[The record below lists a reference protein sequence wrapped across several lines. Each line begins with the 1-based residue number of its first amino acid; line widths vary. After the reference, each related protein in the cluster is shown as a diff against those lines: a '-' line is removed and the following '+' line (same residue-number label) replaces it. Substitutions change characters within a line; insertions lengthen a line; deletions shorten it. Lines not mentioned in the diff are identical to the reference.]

1 MGILQLKSLLHD
13 VPGIDGLT
21 MQTLV
26 DRDTYSIAGKVVR
39 VPIGAN
45 EAQVEQAIRAAVLS
59 PAAAPMPAGVPL
71 APESPDA
78 GAGVHSPTAPAT
90 NSAALIPSV
99 DLPTKPKANSSMSVT
114 GAAHV
119 GTSLKDMLTQRKAKI
134 AAAHD
139 KLNANFD
146 KLDQATSALDTLG
159 DKVGSEADDLLAT
172 VGQISNEIVGG
183 A

>member
-78 GAGVHSPTAPAT
+78 GAGVPSPTAPAT

-99 DLPTKPKANSSMSVT
+99 DLPTNPGLANP
-114 GAAHV
+114 
-119 GTSLKDMLTQRKAKI
+119 QRRFA
-134 AAAHD
+134 
-139 KLNANFD
+139 
-146 KLDQATSALDTLG
+146 
-159 DKVGSEADDLLAT
+159 SERQCAGRRPTDCADDQGANALA
-172 VGQISNEIVGG
+172 VRD
-183 A
+183 